1 MTEKIYCDSISEI
14 RVIRGSPRMS
24 MFGLLNL
31 NKPVGASSA
40 GVLGRIKRLV
50 RPAKIGHAGTLD
62 PIASGVLVACVG
74 PATRL
79 VDYIHRMRK
88 SYRATFLLGRSSE
101 SDDIERTVTELTA
114 APIPRPEEIE
124 RAAAAFVGRIEQRP
138 PAFSAIKIAG
148 RPAYQLARRGREVNL
163 RPRPVM
169 IHRLSI
175 LSYSYPTLVL
185 EIECGSGTYVRAIGR
200 DLAESLGTAAV
211 MSALVRTTIGP
222 FRLEEACDPST
233 LTAETLPQH
242 LLSPRLAIPEL
253 PTIELTEAEIQLA
266 INGIAVPPADQ
277 NFNGALPD
285 QEFAGVDSS
294 GNLVSILRRRAD
306 GALTP
311 FLNFRKAGAA

>member
-1 MTEKIYCDSISEI
+1 
-14 RVIRGSPRMS
+14 

-79 VDYIHRMRK
+79 VDYIHRMPK

-101 SDDIERTVTELTA
+101 SDDVERPIIELNSP
-114 APIPRPEEIE
+114 PIPRHEEIE
-124 RAAAAFVGRIEQRP
+124 RATEAFVGRIEQRP
-138 PAFSAIKIAG
+138 PVFSAIKIAG
-148 RPAYQLARRGREVNL
+148 RPAYQLARRGREVTL
-163 RPRPVM
+163 RPRPVT
-169 IHRLSI
+169 IHRLTI
-175 LSYSYPTLVL
+175 ASYNYPTLVL
-185 EIECGSGTYVRAIGR
+185 RIECGSGTYVRAIGR

-222 FRLEEACDPST
+222 FRIEEACDPGT
-233 LTAETLPQH
+233 LTAETLRQN
-242 LLSPRLAIPEL
+242 LLSPRLAVPEL
-253 PTIELTEAEIQLA
+253 PTITLTEAEIQLA
-266 INGIAVPPADQ
+266 INGLAVPMANRQ
-277 NFNGALPD
+277 VVGAAPD

-306 GALTP
+306 GALLP
-311 FLNFRKAGAA
+311 SLNFRKADGA